1 METIKL
7 LDGVEILSVSES
19 MPLSVGIFL
28 GFLCMVV
35 IILSAYL
42 LFASASEGM
51 AGGVV
56 FSLIFI
62 GVGIFLSVSIIKKA
76 TDPKITY
83 KVTVNDSVSMNE
95 FYAKYE
101 VLDVDGKIYSIQ
113 ERGVE

>member
-7 LDGVEILSVSES
+7 LEGVEILTVSES
-19 MPLSVGIFL
+19 MPLSVCILL

-42 LFASASEGM
+42 LFLSINDGA
-51 AGGVV
+51 AGGFI

-62 GVGIFLSVSIIKKA
+62 GVGIFLSALVIKEA
-76 TDPKITY
+76 IDPEITY
-83 KVTVNDSVSMNE
+83 KVTVSDSVSMNE

-101 VLDVDGKIYSIQ
+101 VLDVDGKIYSIK
-113 ERGVE
+113 ERDVE